1 MSNTA
6 TLESVRARVLERNQD
21 LSDEV
26 VSVKSILMDPDAP
39 GRMIIRR
46 GDGGKVDNYAFDER
60 IYSQASGVVYGLPG
74 SYIQKLIEGNK
85 PDPNLAALNFNFW
98 VEQSKDREVLLRF
111 QKSGDEKIIRA
122 MKPASWNPIPYE
134 QSIDTLITKF
144 GPDHE
149 VKVTALGDKMVL
161 DFITREIEHKIDR
174 NVHNYG
180 RVNDPIK
187 WGVRVSDSDVGI
199 SNLVVSPYI
208 MRLRCTNGATVIENN
223 IAVSISHTTKIA
235 GVPAEVQS
243 MLRQSIEMADGYSN
257 RLCELI
263 EKSHTIKIDVSPETG
278 HPEEALKR
286 LERDM
291 LVTRLQQK
299 YVREAWDV
307 EGESIPD
314 STLYRL
320 HNAVTRA
327 GTHATELNESQRLHL
342 QGVGGSIL
350 VKAENNRYQWN

>member
-6 TLESVRARVLERNQD
+6 TLESVRQRIVDRNRN

-26 VSVKSILMDPDAP
+26 VSVKSLVMDPDAP
-39 GRMIIRR
+39 GRMIVRR
-46 GDGGKVDNYAFDER
+46 GQGGKMDSYEFDDR

-74 SYIQKLIEGNK
+74 SYIQKLIEGDR

-98 VEQSKDREVLLRF
+98 VDQSKDREVLLRF
-111 QKSGDEKIIRA
+111 EERHGQKVIRA

-149 VKVTALGDKMVL
+149 VKVTSLGDKMVL
-161 DFITREIEHKIDR
+161 DFVIRELEHKVDH
-174 NVHNYG
+174 NKHNYG
-180 RVNDPIK
+180 SVNDPIR
-187 WGVRVSDSDVGI
+187 WGVRFQDSDVGI
-199 SNLVVSPYI
+199 GNMVIGPYI
-208 MRLRCTNGATVIENN
+208 VRLRCTNGATVTEQG
-223 IAVSISHTTKIA
+223 IANHISHTGKSA
-235 GVPAEVQS
+235 SVPAEVQS
-243 MLRQSIEMADGYSN
+243 LLRQSIEMADSYASRVSSLVEASHGVKLEVSN
-257 RLCELI
+257 
-263 EKSHTIKIDVSPETG
+263 ETG

-307 EGESIPD
+307 EGETIPHN
-314 STLYRL
+314 TLYRL

-327 GTHATELNESQRLHL
+327 GTHAAELTEDQRLHL
-342 QGVGGSIL
+342 QGVGGAIL
-350 VKAENNRYQWN
+350 MKADNQRYMWN